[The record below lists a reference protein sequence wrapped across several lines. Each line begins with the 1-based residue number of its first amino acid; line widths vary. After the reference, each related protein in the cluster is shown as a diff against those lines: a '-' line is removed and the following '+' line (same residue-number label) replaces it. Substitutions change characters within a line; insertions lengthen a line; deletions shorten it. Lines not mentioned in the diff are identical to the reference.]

1 MEARRH
7 LSVARAGIRSIH
19 TEVKLLR
26 REFFA
31 LASSAASLIPFGS
44 LVAIAPSEAT
54 THVTQA
60 RQRAQVSITHA
71 SVSMSTQTS
80 EPALYSDAWEGATSE
95 GPGWGDA
102 TGTEVSRQGYC
113 EFASGTPPHPALR
126 RRSAGGDPTV
136 SAIIVSSPR
145 GSVDS
150 PRRFGEGGQPL
161 RVLETLVRGWE
172 ASPRWALF
180 SPEAPSAVA
189 HVQQTPRLS
198 CHMRKDGTSGGT
210 SGGTS
215 DGTRTSTGV
224 VSMSNPRLERLLSS
238 EAITPASPSL
248 SAGARGHSFFF
259 DALTGADRLS
269 GGRNGKW
276 SGGLIEDKQDVSRS
290 TLSGFW
296 HHERHD
302 PQQLA
307 TRFETVLAELE
318 EERQLNSAL
327 QTSLETRESEVQAR
341 RHALETLR
349 GELERYEWQHTSLV
363 DRVTVLHAR
372 LAGKEGVVVKM
383 KESVVLMAKDL
394 ADTSAMLDTI
404 LHAHLDVV
412 QAMQAAQ
419 QQVRLQSELSDSQV
433 RERSLLDHKEAALL
447 GRLSALE
454 RKEAELAARSDAENA
469 VRERSGEL
477 AAQYGLFKGMV
488 GEDSL
493 HECRAALV
501 QALDKVRALEV
512 AKKEAA
518 RRREQ
523 EIEQSSALVSTITR
537 LYAHWLMW
545 KINSWRTAKP
555 GTPDSAPLT
564 PNVA

>member
-7 LSVARAGIRSIH
+7 LSVARAGIRGIH

-31 LASSAASLIPFGS
+31 LASSAASLSPSGS
-44 LVAIAPSEAT
+44 FVAIAPPEVT

-60 RQRAQVSITHA
+60 QQRAQVSIRYT

-80 EPALYSDAWEGATSE
+80 GAVLYGDALEGATSE
-95 GPGWGDA
+95 GPEWDA
-102 TGTEVSRQGYC
+102 TGTEVSRQQYR
-113 EFASGTPPHPALR
+113 EVTSVTPPPL
-126 RRSAGGDPTV
+126 RRSADGDPTV
-136 SAIIVSSPR
+136 SAMIVSSPR
-145 GSVDS
+145 GSVS
-150 PRRFGEGGQPL
+150 SSRRSGEGGQPL
-161 RVLETLVRGWE
+161 RVLETLARGWE

-189 HVQQTPRLS
+189 QVQQTPRLS
-198 CHMRKDGTSGGT
+198 CHMRKES
-210 SGGTS
+210 TS
-215 DGTRTSTGV
+215 DGTRTCAGV
-224 VSMSNPRLERLLSS
+224 VLSS
-238 EAITPASPSL
+238 EAVTPSSPSL
-248 SAGARGHSFFF
+248 YAGARGPSSFF
-259 DALTGADRLS
+259 DALVGADRRS
-269 GGRNGKW
+269 SKW
-276 SGGLIEDKQDVSRS
+276 SGGLCEDKQDVSRS

-296 HHERHD
+296 QHKRHD
-302 PQQLA
+302 PQHLA

-318 EERQLNSAL
+318 EERQLNSTL

-341 RHALETLR
+341 RHALEMLR
-349 GELERYEWQHTSLV
+349 GELDRYEWQHTSLA

-383 KESVVLMAKDL
+383 KDSVVLMVKDL

-412 QAMQAAQ
+412 QEMQAAQ
-419 QQVRLQSELSDSQV
+419 KQARLQSEPSESQV
-433 RERSLLDHKEAALL
+433 RKRSLLDDKEAALL

-454 RKEAELAARSDAENA
+454 RKEAELVARSDAENA
-469 VRERSGEL
+469 ARERSGVL
-477 AAQYGLFKGMV
+477 AAHHGLFKGMV

-493 HECRAALV
+493 YECRAALV
-501 QALDKVRALEV
+501 QALDKVRALEA

-545 KINSWRTAKP
+545 KISSWRTTKP
-555 GTPDSAPLT
+555 KTPGSAPLT

>member
-7 LSVARAGIRSIH
+7 LSVARAGIRGIH

-31 LASSAASLIPFGS
+31 LASSAASLSPFGS
-44 LVAIAPSEAT
+44 FVAIAPPEAT
-54 THVTQA
+54 TYVTQA
-60 RQRAQVSITHA
+60 QQRAQVSIRYT

-80 EPALYSDAWEGATSE
+80 GAALYGDALEGATSE
-95 GPGWGDA
+95 GPEWDA
-102 TGTEVSRQGYC
+102 TGTEVSRQQYR
-113 EFASGTPPHPALR
+113 EVASATPPPF

-136 SAIIVSSPR
+136 SAMIVSSPR
-145 GSVDS
+145 GSVS
-150 PRRFGEGGQPL
+150 SSRRSGEGGQPL

-189 HVQQTPRLS
+189 QVQQTPRLS
-198 CHMRKDGTSGGT
+198 CHMRKESTT
-210 SGGTS
+210 
-215 DGTRTSTGV
+215 DGTRTCAGV
-224 VSMSNPRLERLLSS
+224 VLSS
-238 EAITPASPSL
+238 EAVTPSSPSL
-248 SAGARGHSFFF
+248 SAGAGGPSSFF
-259 DALTGADRLS
+259 DALTGADRRS
-269 GGRNGKW
+269 SKW
-276 SGGLIEDKQDVSRS
+276 SGGLCEDKRDVSRS

-296 HHERHD
+296 QHERND
-302 PQQLA
+302 PQQWA

-349 GELERYEWQHTSLV
+349 GELDRYEWQHTSLA

-383 KESVVLMAKDL
+383 KDSVVLMVKDL

-412 QAMQAAQ
+412 QAAQ
-419 QQVRLQSELSDSQV
+419 QQARLQSELSDSQV
-433 RERSLLDHKEAALL
+433 RKRSLLDYNEAALL
-447 GRLSALE
+447 VRLSALE
-454 RKEAELAARSDAENA
+454 RKEAELAARYDAENA
-469 VRERSGEL
+469 VRERSGVL
-477 AAQYGLFKGMV
+477 AAHHGLFKGMV

-523 EIEQSSALVSTITR
+523 EIEQSSELVSTITR

-545 KINSWRTAKP
+545 KINSWRTTKP
-555 GTPDSAPLT
+555 KTPGSAPLT